1 MSTSESCRYFLRQ
14 VLCENRLQLAHGI
27 LIAFERPTLSQSRH
41 VAVGA
46 FLRRVEAGPGL
57 TSTSPAKI
65 VSSSARHQR
74 LSLHLERRLGEL
86 VASHRRM
93 CKRSRWPMAQPSAVP
108 QVSWNRSTTRR
119 VENRAEDGCAEGACC
134 CACRWAPFARCSRT
148 MRNTMCALKFM
159 ARRPRAA
166 AANRSEVMGAGCD
179 DFCSQ
184 F

>member
-1 MSTSESCRYFLRQ
+1 M
-14 VLCENRLQLAHGI
+14 CENKLQLAHGI
-27 LIAFERPTLSQSRH
+27 LIALERPTLSQSRH
-41 VAVGA
+41 VAVGT

-119 VENRAEDGCAEGACC
+119 VEKRAVDGCAEGACC

-148 MRNTMCALKFM
+148 MRNTKCALKFM

-166 AANRSEVMGAGCD
+166 AANRSEVMGAGSD

-184 F
+184 FLALLGQFEG